1 MTQIRN
7 KHQALRNKYAKDLH
21 YSLEHVLASSEMDR
35 IASILLGI
43 FAVALLL
50 TVFVILARYYLLAKL
65 AQEESKIL
73 AQQAAEVAAFSHAVN
88 VYLEPQKCFEVLLNT
103 FEDWFRESDVSIYL
117 FESSSC

>member
-43 FAVALLL
+43 FILALL
-50 TVFVILARYYLLAKL
+50 IG
-65 AQEESKIL
+65 
-73 AQQAAEVAAFSHAVN
+73 
-88 VYLEPQKCFEVLLNT
+88 
-103 FEDWFRESDVSIYL
+103 
-117 FESSSC
+117 